1 MDIEKLG
8 QRHIG
13 IPLAMCVLYALIC
26 GSLAL
31 EYFNIHIPSALCLL
45 ERYALIVVLILIN
58 LAYFLPSFY
67 KKIIE
72 QTNLVL
78 FLVVIVSFYHL
89 LIQHYILP
97 EPEFCKAELPSNVSL
112 EELEAF
118 IRENASHSCINPG
131 PTFCKI
137 SFTAVTC
144 VMSFFL
150 FIYLSV
156 CVNDGEEESK
166 NE

>member
-1 MDIEKLG
+1 MNKEKLV

-13 IPLAMCVLYALIC
+13 IPLAMCILYALII

-31 EYFNIHIPSALCLL
+31 EYFNIHIPSALCLI
-45 ERYALIVVLILIN
+45 ERYGLIVVLILVN
-58 LAYFLPSFY
+58 FAYFCPPFY
-67 KKIIE
+67 KKIMD
-72 QTNLVL
+72 QTCILL
-78 FLVVIVSFYHL
+78 FLITIVSFYHL

-97 EPEFCKAELPSNVSL
+97 EPDFCRTQLPTNISL
-112 EELEAF
+112 QELEAI
-118 IRENASHSCINPG
+118 IRENMSRSCTNPG
-131 PTFCKI
+131 PTFLKI

-150 FIYLSV
+150 FVYLSV